1 MAETFPFTVRQV
13 EGIHLDVPHRR
24 YSILVDVGQ
33 YEYAELFEEYGYSG
47 NGPSWAEH
55 IHAVLIAH
63 DPALLDHLETDE
75 EGGTYLAYADS
86 SAAVDRFMQVVRPI
100 FADPEQLITYFNQT
114 EPTDF
119 FE

>member
-1 MAETFPFTVRQV
+1 MAETFPFTVQKV
-13 EGIHLDVPHRR
+13 EAVYLDVPHRH

-33 YEYAELFEEYGYSG
+33 YEYAEFFEEYGYSG

-55 IHAVLIAH
+55 IHAILAVR
-63 DPALLDHLETDE
+63 DPELLNHLETE
-75 EGGTYLAYADS
+75 EKRATYLAYADS
-86 SAAVDRFMQVVRPI
+86 PAAVDRFMEVVRPI
-100 FADPEQLITYFNQT
+100 FADPEQLTAYFNQT